1 VLRSHREREERLRQ
15 ELELHLELA
24 TEANVRRGMTPGA
37 ARRAA
42 RIALGAAEHFKDEA
56 RDQFRSATLTS
67 LAQDLRYAG
76 RAARRA
82 PGFTLVAILTLA
94 AAFALTTSAFVAV
107 NGVLIRALPYPE
119 AGRLALVWG
128 TVRGESTR
136 DPVSFTNAMDWKR
149 GADAFESLATFS
161 CTPRPILGVN
171 GEEPSRV
178 SMMDVSEDFF
188 RVLRARAQIGRLFG
202 ATDFGSGVA
211 PVVVLTDGL
220 WRTRFGSS
228 ASVIG
233 SRVMLD
239 AQPVTVAGVLADGYS
254 PLPTSLAC
262 RPELYRPLA
271 SRYDEAQRTWSFL
284 KVVARLKPGGSIEQA
299 QAQLDVV
306 NARLA
311 NAHPSTNAGHGAVVV
326 AMRDYMTRPL
336 RPALAFAQTGAVL
349 VLLIACANVASLL
362 AARATARRRELSIRV
377 ALGASRRRL
386 VTQIATEC
394 LLLGVASAALGI
406 TLTVAASGILSRL
419 AADTLPDPRGLA
431 VDWRV
436 VVFAV
441 IASLVATSVF
451 GLAAVARSHGD
462 GAWLLSSLRDG
473 ARGTTMARSRLAR
486 GVVIVQLALAM
497 IVVVSAGLLARSY
510 RRLRDVPPGFDPN
523 GVLTAR
529 VTLPDATYPRGAPQV
544 RFFQQVLTR
553 LTAHAGVV
561 AAGAVS
567 ILPES
572 PNFDHT
578 TATVVGRRY
587 APSEEP
593 TPDVYRVTTGYFAAL
608 GIPVKAGRTF
618 TATDDD
624 AHPLVAVINETMAR
638 ALFPGETPVGRRI
651 WTGAGNAE
659 RTIVG
664 VVGDVYQYGLD
675 SLKTMQLYVP
685 HADNSGGD
693 LTLVVKSAG
702 RASALAAA
710 VRETVRAVDAGV
722 PVDDVMTMDD
732 VLAASGSRRRTL
744 ATLSLVFALGAIALA
759 AVGLCGLTAYST
771 AQRTQEIGVRL
782 ALGATTSDV
791 VGGVIASAVRLVGVG
806 LTIGTLACLVLARLM
821 TPLLFGVAATDP
833 LVVLA
838 ALVILALVAII
849 ASAVPAARVAA
860 ISPVIAFRAD

>member
-1 VLRSHREREERLRQ
+1 MFRSHRERESRLRQ

-24 TEANVRRGMTPGA
+24 TEANIRRGMTPDD

-42 RIALGAAEHFKDEA
+42 RIALGATEHFKDEA
-56 RDQFRSATLTS
+56 RDQFRSAVLAS
-67 LAQDLRYAG
+67 LGQDLRYAG

-82 PGFTLVAILTLA
+82 PWFTGVAILTLA
-94 AAFALTTSAFVAV
+94 VAFALTTSAFVAV
-107 NGVLIRALPYPE
+107 NGVLIRSLPYPE

-128 TVRGESTR
+128 TVRGGSSH

-149 GADAFESLATFS
+149 AVNAFESLATFS
-161 CTPRPILGVN
+161 CTPRPILGVK

-178 SMMDVSEDFF
+178 SMMDVSADFF
-188 RVLRARAQIGRLFG
+188 RVLRARPHVGRLFG
-202 ATDFGSGVA
+202 AADFGPGVA

-220 WRTRFGSS
+220 WRTRFGGST
-228 ASVIG
+228 SVVG

-239 AQPVTVAGVLADGYS
+239 GQPVTVAGVLGDDYS

-271 SRYDEAQRTWSFL
+271 SRFDETERTWSFL
-284 KVVARLKPGGSIEQA
+284 KVVARLQPAASIEGA

-306 NARLA
+306 NAQLA
-311 NAHPSTNAGHGAVVV
+311 GSHPSTNAGRGAAVV

-336 RPALAFAQTGAVL
+336 RPALAFVQVGAGF

-386 VTQIATEC
+386 VAQIATEC
-394 LLLGVASAALGI
+394 LLLGVVAAALG
-406 TLTVAASGILSRL
+406 TALTAVASGVLSRL
-419 AADTLPDPRGLA
+419 AADALPDPRGLA

-436 VVFAV
+436 VVFAAV
-441 IASLVATSVF
+441 ASLMATSIF
-451 GLAAVARSHGD
+451 GLVAATKSQGD

-473 ARGTTMARSRLAR
+473 ARGSTMARSRLAR

-497 IVVVSAGLLARSY
+497 VVVVSAGLLARSY
-510 RRLRDVPPGFDPN
+510 RRVRDVPPGFDPT

-529 VTLPDATYPRGAPQV
+529 VTLPDATYPRGDSQV
-544 RFFQQVLTR
+544 RFFQAVLSR

-578 TATVVGRRY
+578 TARVVGRRY

-593 TPDVYRVTTGYFAAL
+593 TPDVYRVTPGYFAAL

-618 TATDDD
+618 ASTDDD
-624 AHPLVAVINETMAR
+624 AHPLVAVINETMAK
-638 ALFPGETPVGRRI
+638 ALFPGATPIGRRI
-651 WTGAGNAE
+651 WTGAGSAE

-675 SLKTMQLYVP
+675 SVKTMQLYVP

-710 VRETVRAVDAGV
+710 VREAVRAVDPGV
-722 PVDDVMTMDD
+722 PVDEVMTMDD

-744 ATLSLVFALGAIALA
+744 ATLSLVFAIGAIALA

-782 ALGATTSDV
+782 ALGATTSNV
-791 VGGVIASAVRLVGVG
+791 VGGVIANAVRLVGVG
-806 LTIGTLACLVLARLM
+806 LTMGTLGCLLLARLM

-838 ALVILALVAII
+838 ALSILALVAIV
-849 ASAVPAARVAA
+849 ASAVPAVRVAA
-860 ISPVIAFRAD
+860 ISPVIALRSD

>member
-1 VLRSHREREERLRQ
+1 MFRSHREREARLRQ

-24 TEANVRRGMTPGA
+24 TEANIRRGMMPDE

-42 RIALGAAEHFKDEA
+42 RIALGATEHFKEEA
-56 RDQFRSATLTS
+56 RDQFRSAVLAS
-67 LAQDLRYAG
+67 LAQDLRCAA

-82 PGFTLVAILTLA
+82 PWFTGVAILTLA
-94 AAFALTTSAFVAV
+94 VAFALTTSAFVAV

-119 AGRLALVWG
+119 AERLALVWG
-128 TVRGESTR
+128 TVRGESSR

-149 GADAFESLATFS
+149 GVRAFESLATFS
-161 CTPRPILGVN
+161 CTPRPILGVKAD
-171 GEEPSRV
+171 EPSRV

-188 RVLRARAQIGRLFG
+188 HVLRARPQLGRLFG
-202 ATDFGSGVA
+202 ATDYGPGVA
-211 PVVVLTDGL
+211 PVVVLADGL

-228 ASVIG
+228 SSVVG
-233 SRVMLD
+233 SRIMLD
-239 AQPVTVAGVLADGYS
+239 GQPVTVAGVLAADYS

-262 RPELYRPLA
+262 RPELYHPLA

-284 KVVARLKPGGSIEQA
+284 KVVARLEPSASIEQA

-311 NAHPSTNAGHGAVVV
+311 DSRPTTNTGRGGVVV

-336 RPALAFAQTGAVL
+336 RPALVFVQTGAIL

-362 AARATARRRELSIRV
+362 AARATVRRRELSIRV

-394 LLLGVASAALGI
+394 LLLGVVAAALGI
-406 TLTVAASGILSRL
+406 ILTVAATGILSRL

-436 VVFAV
+436 VVFAA
-441 IASLVATSVF
+441 IASLAATTLL
-451 GLAAVARSHGD
+451 GLAAVAKSRGD

-473 ARGTTMARSRLAR
+473 ARGGTMSRSRLAR
-486 GVVIVQLALAM
+486 GVVVVQLALAM
-497 IVVVSAGLLARSY
+497 LVVVSAGLLARSY
-510 RRLRDVPPGFDPN
+510 RRLRDVPPGFDPT

-529 VTLPDATYPRGAPQV
+529 VTLPDATYPRGESQE
-544 RFFQQVLTR
+544 RFFQDVLAR

-572 PNFDHT
+572 PHFDHT
-578 TATVVGRRY
+578 TARVIGRRY

-593 TPDVYRVTTGYFAAL
+593 TPDVYRVTPGYFAAL
-608 GIPVKAGRTF
+608 GISVKSGRTF
-618 TATDDD
+618 AMTDDE
-624 AHPLVAVINETMAR
+624 AHPLVAVINETMAK
-638 ALFPGETPVGRRI
+638 AMFPGVTPVGQRI

-664 VVGDVYQYGLD
+664 VVGDAYQYGLD
-675 SLKTMQLYVP
+675 SVKTMQLYVP

-693 LTLVVKSAG
+693 LTLVIKSAG
-702 RASALAAA
+702 RAGALAVA
-710 VRETVRAVDAGV
+710 VREAVRAVDPGV
-722 PVDDVMTMDD
+722 PVDDVVTMDD

-771 AQRTQEIGVRL
+771 AQRTHEFGVRF
-782 ALGATTSDV
+782 ALGATIGDV
-791 VGGVIASAVRLVGVG
+791 VGGVVIDAARLVAVG
-806 LTIGTLACLVLARLM
+806 LTIGTIACLFLARLI
-821 TPLLFGVAATDP
+821 TPLLFGVTATDP
-833 LVVLA
+833 FVVLA
-838 ALVILALVAII
+838 AVVALALVATA
-849 ASAVPAARVAA
+849 ASAVPASRVGS
-860 ISPVIAFRAD
+860 ISPLIAIRHD

>member
-1 VLRSHREREERLRQ
+1 MFRFRREREARLQQ

-24 TEANVRRGMTPGA
+24 TEANIRRGMTPDA

-42 RIALGAAEHFKDEA
+42 RIALGATEHFKDEA
-56 RDQFRSATLTS
+56 RDQFRSAILAS
-67 LAQDLRYAG
+67 LAQDLRYAT

-82 PGFTLVAILTLA
+82 PWFTGVAILTLA
-94 AAFALTTSAFVAV
+94 VAFALTTSAFVAV

-128 TVRGESTR
+128 TVRGESRR
-136 DPVSFTNAMDWKR
+136 DPVSFTNAMDWKQGVR
-149 GADAFESLATFS
+149 AFESLATFS
-161 CTPRPILGVN
+161 CTPRPILGVKA
-171 GEEPSRV
+171 EEPSRV

-188 RVLRARAQIGRLFG
+188 RVLRARPQLGRLFG
-202 ATDFGSGVA
+202 PTDYGSGVA

-228 ASVIG
+228 ASVVG
-233 SRVMLD
+233 SRIMLD
-239 AQPVTVAGVLADGYS
+239 GQPVTVAGVLAAGYS

-284 KVVARLKPGGSIEQA
+284 KVVARLDPAASIEQA

-306 NARLA
+306 DARLA
-311 NAHPSTNAGHGAVVV
+311 DTHPATNAGRGGVV
-326 AMRDYMTRPL
+326 AAMREYMTRPL
-336 RPALAFAQTGAVL
+336 RPALVFVQTGAAL

-377 ALGASRRRL
+377 ALGAGRRRL
-386 VTQIATEC
+386 VTQIVTEC
-394 LLLGVASAALGI
+394 LLLGVLSAVLGL
-406 TLTVAASGILSRL
+406 TLTSAASGILSRL

-441 IASLVATSVF
+441 IASLAATTLF
-451 GLAAVARSHGD
+451 GLVAVAKSRGD

-473 ARGTTMARSRLAR
+473 ARGGTTSRSRLAR

-497 IVVVSAGLLARSY
+497 VVVVSAGLLARSY
-510 RRLRDVPPGFDPN
+510 RHLRDVPPGFDPD

-529 VTLPDATYPRGAPQV
+529 VTLPDATYPRGQPQV
-544 RFFQQVLTR
+544 RFFREVLAR

-578 TATVVGRRY
+578 TARVVGRRY
-587 APSEEP
+587 APTEEP
-593 TPDVYRVTTGYFAAL
+593 TPDVYRVTPGYFPAL
-608 GIPVKAGRTF
+608 GIPVKSGRTF
-618 TATDDD
+618 TMTDDD
-624 AHPLVAVINETMAR
+624 AHPLVAVINETMAK
-638 ALFPGETPVGRRI
+638 AMFPGAAPVGQRI

-664 VVGDVYQYGLD
+664 VVGDLYQYGLD
-675 SLKTMQLYVP
+675 SMKTMQLYVP
-685 HADNSGGD
+685 HADNSGSD
-693 LTLVVKSAG
+693 LTLVVKAAG
-702 RASALAAA
+702 RASALAVA
-710 VRETVRAVDAGV
+710 VREAVRAVDPGV

-732 VLAASGSRRRTL
+732 VLAASGSRRRML
-744 ATLSLVFALGAIALA
+744 ATLSLVFAIGAIALA

-771 AQRTQEIGVRL
+771 AQRTHEFGVRF
-782 ALGATTSDV
+782 ALGATIGDV
-791 VGGVIASAVRLVGVG
+791 VGGVIIDAVRLVTVG
-806 LTIGTLACLVLARLM
+806 LTLGAIACLVLARLI
-821 TPLLFGVAATDP
+821 TPLLFGTTATDP

-838 ALVILALVAII
+838 AMVALALVAIG
-849 ASAVPAARVAA
+849 ASAVPAARVAS